1 MCKRCNIL
9 KKIDK
14 TVIVETKF
22 IGAWMLIF
30 SALMQAVFLII
41 GKWDY
46 TVLLGNLLSGVA
58 GIISF
63 FVLGLTIVKAVSSGD
78 AEYAKKFMSAS
89 TAGRTFFLFIVA
101 LLGVLLPCFN
111 TIATLIPIL
120 FPRLGLLIRSFMV
133 KRMDKNS
140 KSGDNGEVD
149 KVE

>member
-1 MCKRCNIL
+1 M

-30 SALMQAVFLII
+30 STLMQAVFLII

-111 TIATLIPIL
+111 TIATLIPII

>member
-30 SALMQAVFLII
+30 SVLMQAVFLII

-78 AEYAKKFMSAS
+78 AEYAKKFMGAS

-120 FPRLGLLIRSFMV
+120 FPRLGLFIRSFMV

-140 KSGDNGEVD
+140 EAGNNGEVD
-149 KVE
+149 RIE

>member
-63 FVLGLTIVKAVSSGD
+63 FVLGLTIKVHCSM
-78 AEYAKKFMSAS
+78 AK
-89 TAGRTFFLFIVA
+89 
-101 LLGVLLPCFN
+101 
-111 TIATLIPIL
+111 
-120 FPRLGLLIRSFMV
+120 
-133 KRMDKNS
+133 
-140 KSGDNGEVD
+140 
-149 KVE
+149 

>member
-1 MCKRCNIL
+1 M
-9 KKIDK
+9 KKIDP
-14 TVIVETKF
+14 TVLKETGY
-22 IGAWMLIF
+22 IGAMVFIF
-30 SALMQAVFLII
+30 SLALQSVFLII

-111 TIATLIPIL
+111 TIATLIPII

-133 KRMDKNS
+133 KRMGKNS
-140 KSGDNGEVD
+140 ESGDNGEVD